1 MRTISTF
8 FDSSDKNQRSMVR
21 LPGASVNY
29 GMAARDE
36 SNTWRGVVSHSLG
49 ALLTRGIDAA
59 RLSACDD
66 K

>member
-1 MRTISTF
+1 VRTISTF

-36 SNTWRGVVSHSLG
+36 SNTWRGVVSHYSG
-49 ALLTRGIDAA
+49 FCSRAESTRH
-59 RLSACDD
+59 
-66 K
+66 